1 MQSKSLR
8 QDGHAGCGGRS
19 FAKRRGDG
27 GPGRHTGFVTSA
39 MALAG
44 ILLLILSC
52 GDGTVEPAAPLPAPV
67 ATTVTVNPGSATL
80 SALGETARFTA
91 EVRDQ
96 NGQAMAG
103 TTVAWASSD
112 ASVATVDASGQVT
125 AMDNGNATIT
135 ATASSVSGTAAVTVA
150 QVVSAVEVS
159 PASDTLVAFGDT
171 VRLTAEAND
180 ANGHAVAGA
189 TEFSWSSSDT
199 LVARVDDSGL
209 VESLAEGEAVVTATA
224 SDVTGGAELSVVPPF
239 PTTVAVNS
247 DTVAFTALGQTAQ
260 LAVEVR
266 DQVGRVM
273 DEASATWSSG
283 DTLVVAVDSAGLMT
297 AVGEG
302 TATVTA
308 AAGEVSDA
316 VVVTV
321 TQSAGSVAISPAE
334 ASITLGDTLRLAA
347 EAFDENGHEVHSAVF
362 SWSSGDARVATVDDS
377 GLVTGVAEG
386 TAKVTATAGDA
397 SGVSEITVE
406 NPDRATLEV
415 LYNAT
420 DGPNWL
426 NNTNWLTDAPLGEWY
441 GVETDR
447 EGRVSGLDL
456 SGYYDYEEREWIP
469 HGLRGLIPE
478 ELGNLAN
485 LEALDLAANHLRG
498 TIPPELGDLADLR
511 SLDLGINE
519 LSGSVL
525 PELGRL
531 THLRALDLGDNELSG
546 SIPPDLGDLASLEH
560 LWLSSNALSGPI
572 PSELG
577 ELANLR
583 ALDLGYNE
591 LSGSIPPDLGKLASL
606 YYLGLRRND
615 LSGSIPAELGD
626 LASLERLWL
635 SFNALSGPIP
645 PELGSLAS
653 LRFLDLRTNEL
664 SGSVPSELGDLAGLT
679 FLNLARNE
687 LSGALPRSLVSLTN
701 LADFYF
707 DGNKGLCAPGIV
719 GFAEWL
725 RSIEESEGPFCNES
739 DRGVLESLFEAAGGS
754 AWANADGWLGG
765 PVLADWHGIRADS
778 LGQVT
783 ALDLSR
789 NDLAGQL
796 PGNLGELGQMTEL
809 DIADNADLSGRLPL
823 SLARGSLETLH
834 YSGTDLCTPSDAHFR
849 DWLNGIP
856 SHEGTGVE
864 CAPLSDREIL
874 EILYDATGG
883 PNWTRNEGWLTD
895 APLRGWS
902 GVRVDREGRVV
913 YLVLDSNNLSGSI
926 PPELGGLTSLTGL
939 AVANND
945 LSGLIPAE
953 LGGLTRLER
962 LNAWGNNLTGIIPPE
977 LGTLT
982 RLEYVELGSNAFEGP
997 IPPTLGNLASLDHL
1011 TLWRNDLS
1019 GPIPPELGQL
1029 TDLSV
1034 LRLGSNVLEGSI
1046 PSELGNLSRL
1056 RVLFLFENALTGSI
1070 PQELGRLASVESVL
1084 LGGNALTGSIPPEL
1098 GDLAS
1103 AEVLSLSDN
1112 QLSGP
1117 IPPELG
1123 NLSSVTYLALDG
1135 NALTGTL
1142 PPELGGLTTLETLLL
1157 DSNDLAGNVP
1167 SGFSGMSSL
1176 EELSLTNNPG
1186 MAGRLPT
1193 ELTSLRRLEALLAH
1207 DTGLCVPTDPGFQ
1220 SWLERVHKR
1229 RISSCVEGEP
1239 AAAYLTQAVQS
1250 REFPVPLVAGEKA
1263 LLRVFPIARQTTSQ
1277 GIPAVRAR
1285 FYLNGRETHV
1295 ESIPGKSAP
1304 IPTEVDES
1312 SLSTSA
1318 NAEIPGHVVQPG
1330 LEMVIEVDPQG
1341 TLDPALG
1348 VATRIPVEGRLSV
1361 EVRAMPLFDLTLIPF
1376 VWSETGDSSIVDLVE
1391 AMAAD
1396 PENHEMLADTRT
1408 LLPVGDLAVTAHE
1421 PVLSS
1426 SNSAFTIRDETKAIR
1441 AMEGATGHYMGMMS
1455 LPVTGAW
1462 GVAFLPGRSSF
1473 SIPQASTIAHELGH
1487 NMNLQHAPC
1496 RTTGDPSYPYPDGS
1510 IGAWGYDFD
1519 GGGRLVLPSDPDL
1532 MSYCRPSWIGDYGFA
1547 NALRYRLFD
1556 EGSPSAAAIAAPGR
1570 SLLVWGGIG
1579 EDTVPYLEPAFV
1591 VDAPPTLPDSAGE
1604 YEVTGRTAEGA
1615 TLFSLSFA
1623 MPGVADG
1630 DGSSSFAF
1638 VLPVRAGWEGD
1649 LAAITLSGPGGSVT
1663 LDGDSDIPM
1672 AILRDP
1678 RTGQVR
1684 GILRDMLA
1692 ATAVAADG
1700 VGAPVPGI
1708 EVLFS
1713 RGIPGSSAWRR

>member
-1 MQSKSLR
+1 MQSR
-8 QDGHAGCGGRS
+8 IPAQDGHARM
-19 FAKRRGDG
+19 RRALIRKNRADG
-27 GPGRHTGFVTSA
+27 GPRRNARFTIPS

-44 ILLLILSC
+44 IFLLVLSC
-52 GDGTVEPAAPLPAPV
+52 GDGAVEPAPPPPAPV
-67 ATTVTVNPGSATL
+67 ATTVTISPASATL
-80 SALGETARFTA
+80 TALQETARLTA

-96 NGQAMAG
+96 NGQVMAG
-103 TTVAWASSD
+103 AAVAWASSD
-112 ASVATVDASGQVT
+112 ASVAGVDASGQVT
-125 AMDNGNATIT
+125 AAANGSATIT
-135 ATASSVSGTAAVTVA
+135 ATAGSVSGTASVTVA
-150 QVVSAVEVS
+150 QVVSAVAVS
-159 PASDTLVAFGDT
+159 PAANTLVAFGDT
-171 VRLTAEAND
+171 VRLAAEAFD
-180 ANGHAVAGA
+180 ANGHGVAGS
-189 TEFSWSSSDT
+189 EFSWSSSDT

-209 VESLAEGEAVVTATA
+209 VESLAEGEVVVTATA

-283 DTLVVAVDSAGLMT
+283 DTLVVVVDSAGLVT

-308 AAGEVSDA
+308 AAGDVSDR

-334 ASITLGDTLRLAA
+334 ASIALGDTLRLAA
-347 EAFDENGHEVHSAVF
+347 EAFDENGHAVNNAVF
-362 SWSSGDARVATVDDS
+362 SWSSGDAGVATVDDS

-386 TAKVTATAGDA
+386 TAKVTAMAGDA

-406 NPDRATLEV
+406 NPDRAALVV
-415 LYNAT
+415 LYEAT
-420 DGPNWL
+420 DGPNWID
-426 NNTNWLTDAPLGEWY
+426 NTNWLTDAPLGEWY
-441 GVETDR
+441 GVETDDS
-447 EGRVSGLDL
+447 GRVVNLDL
-456 SGYYDYEEREWIP
+456 RGRINDGEATP
-469 HGLRGLIPE
+469 HGLSGTMPP
-478 ELGNLAN
+478 ELGDLAK
-485 LEALDLAANHLRG
+485 LEELDLAVNDLRG

-511 SLDLGINE
+511 FLDLRINE
-519 LSGSVL
+519 LSGSVP
-525 PELGRL
+525 PEFGRL
-531 THLRALDLGDNELSG
+531 ASLRALDLEYNELSG
-546 SIPPDLGDLASLEH
+546 SIPPDLGKLASLNY

-874 EILYDATGG
+874 EIFYEATGG
-883 PNWTRNEGWLTD
+883 PQWTDSDGWMTD
-895 APLRGWS
+895 APLRDWY
-902 GVRVDREGRVV
+902 GVWADREGRVV
-913 YLVLDSNNLSGSI
+913 GLSLWDNGLSNAIPPEVGNLTNLMRLDLQVNALAGSI
-926 PPELGGLTSLTGL
+926 PPELGNLADLTMLGL
-939 AVANND
+939 A
-945 LSGLIPAE
+945 
-953 LGGLTRLER
+953 
-962 LNAWGNNLTGIIPPE
+962 
-977 LGTLT
+977 
-982 RLEYVELGSNAFEGP
+982 SNTFDGM
-997 IPPTLGNLASLDHL
+997 
-1011 TLWRNDLS
+1011 
-1019 GPIPPELGQL
+1019 
-1029 TDLSV
+1029 
-1034 LRLGSNVLEGSI
+1034 
-1046 PSELGNLSRL
+1046 
-1056 RVLFLFENALTGSI
+1056 
-1070 PQELGRLASVESVL
+1070 
-1084 LGGNALTGSIPPEL
+1084 IPPEL
-1098 GDLAS
+1098 GDLGNLTILWLGGNDLTGPIPPEIGNLANL
-1103 AEVLSLSDN
+1103 EDLSLSNNQFSGPIPPEIGNLANLKDLSLRRTGLTGSIPGELGRLARLERILLRGNALTGALPPQLGNLARARILSFGDN

-1135 NALTGTL
+1135 NALSGPL
-1142 PPELGGLTTLETLLL
+1142 PPELGGLTTLEKLVL
-1157 DSNDLAGNVP
+1157 DHNDLTSNVP

-1519 GGGRLVLPSDPDL
+1519 GGGRLVLPSRPDL
-1532 MSYCRPSWIGDYGFA
+1532 MSYCDPSWIGDYGFS

-1570 SLLVWGGIG
+1570 SLLLWGGIG
-1579 EDTVPYLEPAFV
+1579 ADTVPYLEPAFV
-1591 VDAPPTLPDSAGE
+1591 VEAPPTLPDSAGE
-1604 YEVTGRTAEGA
+1604 YEVTGRTASGA

-1638 VLPVRAGWEGD
+1638 VLPVRAGWEAD

-1663 LDGDSDIPM
+1663 LDGDSDVPM
-1672 AILRDP
+1672 AILRNP

-1684 GILRDMLA
+1684 GILRDPLT

-1708 EVLFS
+1708 EVLLS
-1713 RGIPGSSAWRR
+1713 RGIPSAAAWKR